1 MNLLIQTIIFGIVMT
16 LIDVPWISFVM
27 SKLYKNVFPIKLN
40 YIGAIIA
47 YLCMIITY
55 PFIIS
60 KFDTLKEKL
69 EVALVIGLITFGTY
83 GFTLAAIYDKYP
95 LTTALAET
103 LWGMVL
109 FTLTTFITDFIIS
122 YKTNKN

>member
-1 MNLLIQTIIFGIVMT
+1 MNILIQTIIFGIVMT
-16 LIDVPWISFVM
+16 LIDVPWISLVM
-27 SKLYKNVFPIKLN
+27 SRLYKNVFKIKIN

-47 YLCMIITY
+47 YLCMIVTY

-103 LWGMVL
+103 LWGMTL
-109 FTLTTFITDFIIS
+109 FTLTTFISDFII
-122 YKTNKN
+122 KKIN

>member
-60 KFDTLKEKL
+60 KFDTLKERL

-103 LWGMVL
+103 IWGMTL
-109 FTLTTFITDFIIS
+109 FTLTTFISDFIMKKI
-122 YKTNKN
+122 N

>member
-1 MNLLIQTIIFGIVMT
+1 MNILTQTIIFGIVMT

-27 SKLYKNVFPIKLN
+27 SRLYKNVFKIKIN
-40 YIGAIIA
+40 YIGAMIA
-47 YLCMIITY
+47 YLCMIVTY

-83 GFTLAAIYDKYP
+83 GFTLATIYNKYP

-103 LWGMVL
+103 IWGMIL
-109 FTLTTFITDFIIS
+109 FTLTTFISDFII
-122 YKTNKN
+122 KKIN

>member
-1 MNLLIQTIIFGIVMT
+1 MNILIQTIIFGIVMT
-16 LIDVPWISFVM
+16 LIDVPWISLVM
-27 SKLYKNVFPIKLN
+27 SRLYKNVFKIKIN
-40 YIGAIIA
+40 YIGAMIA
-47 YLCMIITY
+47 YLCMIVTY

-83 GFTLAAIYDKYP
+83 GFTLAAIYNKYP

-103 LWGMVL
+103 LWGMTL
-109 FTLTTFITDFIIS
+109 FTLTTFISDFII
-122 YKTNKN
+122 KKIN

>member
-1 MNLLIQTIIFGIVMT
+1 MNILTQTIIFGIVMT
-16 LIDVPWISFVM
+16 LIDVPWISLVM
-27 SKLYKNVFPIKLN
+27 SRLYKNVFKIKIN
-40 YIGAIIA
+40 YIGAMIA
-47 YLCMIITY
+47 YLCMIVTY

-103 LWGMVL
+103 IWGMTL
-109 FTLTTFITDFIIS
+109 FTLTTLISDFII
-122 YKTNKN
+122 KKIN

>member
-1 MNLLIQTIIFGIVMT
+1 MNILIQTIIFGIVMT
-16 LIDVPWISFVM
+16 LIDVPWISLVM
-27 SKLYKNVFPIKLN
+27 SRLYKNVFKIKIN
-40 YIGAIIA
+40 YIGAMIA
-47 YLCMIITY
+47 YLCMIVTY

-83 GFTLAAIYDKYP
+83 GFTLAAIYNKYP

-103 LWGMVL
+103 IWGMTL
-109 FTLTTFITDFIIS
+109 FTLTTFISDFII
-122 YKTNKN
+122 KKIN